1 MRKSLFVMVGLR
13 VSAVAC
19 LFLMGWAVVLAPSLA
34 LAADGQTYAIDTG
47 PLISAAMP
55 FLEAALMAVV
65 TAATAWLSRKAHQY
79 FGVQIEAKH
88 RAALNEVI
96 WSRFNQLSVVA
107 SARSPTLYTR
117 QAALAAIA
125 NYVIEKVP
133 DAIKYFGLDEEGV
146 RAMVLGRLTDQID
159 KLTGDDNG
167 DLASASASVPS
178 GYPSAPVDLSQAVAG
193 SATAPQAGG

>member
-1 MRKSLFVMVGLR
+1 MRKAIFVAVGL
-13 VSAVAC
+13 C
-19 LFLMGWAVVLAPSLA
+19 LTAGLLAISPSLA
-34 LAADGQTYAIDTG
+34 LAADGQAYAIDTG

-65 TAATAWLSRKAHQY
+65 TAATAWLSRKAHQF

-88 RAALNEVI
+88 REALNEVI
-96 WSRFNQLSVVA
+96 LSRINQISAIA
-107 SARSPTLYTR
+107 SARSPTFYTR
-117 QAALAAIA
+117 RAVLAAVA
-125 NYVIEKVP
+125 NYVIEKAP
-133 DAIKYFGLDEEGV
+133 DAVKYFGLDEEGV
-146 RAMVLGRLTDQID
+146 RAMVLGRITDQID

-167 DLASASASVPS
+167 DLASASAAVPS